1 MRHETIGFALCG
13 SFCTLSRVFTALE
26 KLRKSYEHIIPI
38 VSEAVAQTDTRFGT
52 AKENLQQLAA
62 ICEAPVLSMK
72 TQVEP
77 FGPKKAL
84 DALIIAPCTGNTL
97 AKLANGISDSTVT
110 LAAKAHLRNERPLI
124 LAISSN
130 DALSGNADN
139 LGRLLNRKNVYFVPF
154 CQDSPETKPASLMA
168 DFSAIGA
175 TLDAALQGRQ
185 LQPMLCA
192 R

>member
-13 SFCTLSRVFTALE
+13 SFCTLARVFTALE
-26 KLRKSYEHIIPI
+26 ELRKSYEHIIPI

-52 AKENLQQLAA
+52 AMEHLQKLEA
-62 ICEAPVLSMK
+62 ICGAPVRTTK

-77 FGPKKAL
+77 FGPKKTL

-97 AKLANGISDSTVT
+97 AKLANGISDGTVT

-124 LAISSN
+124 LGISSN
-130 DALSGNADN
+130 DALAANGEN
-139 LGRLLNRKNVYFVPF
+139 LGRLLNRKQVYFVPF

-168 DFSAIGA
+168 DFSALSA
-175 TLDAALQGRQ
+175 TLDAALEGRQ
-185 LQPMLCA
+185 LQPILC
-192 R
+192 RR